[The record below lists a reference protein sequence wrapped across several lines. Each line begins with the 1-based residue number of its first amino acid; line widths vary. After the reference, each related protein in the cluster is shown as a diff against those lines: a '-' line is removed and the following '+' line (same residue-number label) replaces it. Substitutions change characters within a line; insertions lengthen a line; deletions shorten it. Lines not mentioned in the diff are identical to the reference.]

1 MDKPFLNF
9 EIWSQK
15 KLVELPIKKTSTT
28 LSKNFLDSPI
38 PPDFGCPPT
47 IQNILLND
55 WRAAAVDSPF
65 VDLLSFIILIL
76 SCSDMYSQ
84 CSMLSAIMES
94 DQEYEAAKGLNRGI
108 VYLMSIPYILVGLII
123 WKIYRT
129 NKSST

>member
-1 MDKPFLNF
+1 MALYSSNWCNSLSNDFTLLYLLM
-9 EIWSQK
+9 K
-15 KLVELPIKKTSTT
+15 KLLY
-28 LSKNFLDSPI
+28 
-38 PPDFGCPPT
+38 
-47 IQNILLND
+47 ILI
-55 WRAAAVDSPF
+55 V
-65 VDLLSFIILIL
+65 LIL
-76 SCSDMYSQ
+76 STSEIYSQ